1 MKKNAITLRKSLAYR
16 QARNAV
22 LVAFV
27 IGLIFGSVQIVIDYI
42 SLTSDVNA
50 SVAKVLTTA
59 NRAAYHAAYN
69 LDENGAL
76 QITRGLVSNAPIIA
90 ATITDNFGA
99 ILGQAN
105 NSEAHT
111 TSLISRWLFGDI
123 NIIEQ
128 ALFET
133 HSQQS
138 IVGTLLVTVDP
149 ALTSA
154 IFIQRSLIVLISGL
168 LSNLLL
174 ATILIAVFYFTL
186 TNAILLASSRLQTGK
201 SNERIPMPE
210 THREDEFGVLVNGFN
225 EHLDVIGA
233 QHQQIVQTNAN
244 LEKLVAKRTRQLDRK
259 NSELGQE
266 KNAAIKASQAKSDF
280 MAMMSH
286 EIRTPMNGLLGM
298 AELLNVSISGRQ
310 ADRKQKGYIEAILDS
325 GKSLLTLMNSVLDY
339 SKYEKGQLTFEN
351 IPFDLHR
358 LINGIIFLLSASAEK
373 KGSTLSAD
381 IDTALPRTLL
391 GDPEKL
397 RQVLLNL
404 LSNAIKFTED
414 GNIKL
419 EARIQQSGNEDEL
432 LVEFIIHDT
441 GIGIDANSQASIF
454 EPFTQA
460 NTSIS
465 RHYGGTGMGLAIC
478 NEIVKQQGGE
488 ISLQSEVGQGSTFNF
503 HLPFRRQSTPNPAS
517 QDNENNFAQR
527 DVKAPKAL
535 TILVVDD
542 VAINQKLAK
551 GQLENEQHYVV
562 LANNGLEAIEILQQQ
577 DIDLILMDIN
587 MPKMDGISAT
597 KHIRRLDQGALAET
611 PIVGVSANIS
621 AEREAACLSAGMN
634 AVLEKPVN
642 TSRLYQILSE
652 VMGMGL
658 QASPSDDKESHKQY
672 LDMNIIEQHLNNLGL
687 ATLLELYKEA
697 QEAATSR
704 VLQLNEALTSGN
716 TQETENQAH
725 TLAGLCANFGFPALR
740 NTAIA
745 IENAASQGNAERAH
759 EFNRDLSQQHE
770 STFEHFG
777 QYLKAQNHEP

>member
-1 MKKNAITLRKSLAYR
+1 
-16 QARNAV
+16 
-22 LVAFV
+22 
-27 IGLIFGSVQIVIDYI
+27 
-42 SLTSDVNA
+42 
-50 SVAKVLTTA
+50 
-59 NRAAYHAAYN
+59 
-69 LDENGAL
+69 
-76 QITRGLVSNAPIIA
+76 
-90 ATITDNFGA
+90 
-99 ILGQAN
+99 
-105 NSEAHT
+105 
-111 TSLISRWLFGDI
+111 
-123 NIIEQ
+123 
-128 ALFET
+128 
-133 HSQQS
+133 
-138 IVGTLLVTVDP
+138 
-149 ALTSA
+149 
-154 IFIQRSLIVLISGL
+154 LISGL

-201 SNERIPMPE
+201 TNERIPMPD

-266 KNAAIKASQAKSDF
+266 RNAAIKASQAKSDF

-298 AELLNVSISGRQ
+298 AELLNVTISGSHGE
-310 ADRKQKGYIEAILDS
+310 RKQKDYIEAILDS

-339 SKYEKGQLTFEN
+339 SKYEKGQLTFES

-373 KGSTLSAD
+373 KGSTLSAN
-381 IDTALPRTLL
+381 IDTTLPRTLV

-414 GNIKL
+414 GNIRL
-419 EARIQQSGNEDEL
+419 EASIKQSGNEDEL
-432 LVEFIIHDT
+432 QVEFAIHDT
-441 GIGIDANSQASIF
+441 GIGIDDKSQTSIF

-488 ISLQSEVGQGSTFNF
+488 ISLQSEIGQGSTFCF
-503 HLPFRRQSTPNPAS
+503 HLPFRRETAPRKALQGNGT
-517 QDNENNFAQR
+517 DLTKR
-527 DVKAPKAL
+527 DVKALKAL

-551 GQLENEQHYVV
+551 GQLENEKHYVV
-562 LANNGLEAIEILQQQ
+562 LANNGIEAIEILQQQ

-597 KHIRRLDQGALAET
+597 EHIRKLNPPALAET
-611 PIVGVSANIS
+611 PIIGVSANIS
-621 AEREAACLSAGMN
+621 AERETACLNAGMN
-634 AVLEKPVN
+634 AVLAKPVN
-642 TSRLYQILSE
+642 TARLYQILSE

-658 QASPSDDKESHKQY
+658 HASPSSEQESRGQY
-672 LDMNIIEQHLNNLGL
+672 LDMNIIEQHLSNLGL
-687 ATLLELYKEA
+687 ATLIELYEEA
-697 QEAATSR
+697 QEAAQSR
-704 VLQLNEALTSGN
+704 VLQLDQALKSGS

-745 IENAASQGNAERAH
+745 IENAANQGNAERAH
-759 EFNRDLSQQHE
+759 EFNLNLSQQQE
-770 STFEHFG
+770 NTFEHFG
-777 QYLKAQNHEP
+777 QYLKAQNHEQ

>member
-1 MKKNAITLRKSLAYR
+1 MKKNVITLRKSLAYR

-27 IGLIFGSVQIVIDYI
+27 IGLIFGSVQIIIDYI

-99 ILGQAN
+99 VLGQA
-105 NSEAHT
+105 STAEAHT
-111 TSLISRWLFGDI
+111 TSLVSRWLFGDI

-128 ALFET
+128 ALVES
-133 HSQQS
+133 HSQHS
-138 IVGTLLVTVDP
+138 TVGTLLVTVDP
-149 ALTSA
+149 ALTSP

-201 SNERIPMPE
+201 TNERIPMPE

-225 EHLDVIGA
+225 EHLDVIGT

-298 AELLNVSISGRQ
+298 AELLNVTISASSGE
-310 ADRKQKGYIEAILDS
+310 RKQKEYIEAILDS

-373 KGSTLSAD
+373 KGSTLSAS
-381 IDTALPRTLL
+381 IDDDLPRILV

-419 EARIQQSGNEDEL
+419 EVGLKHSETEDSL
-432 LVEFIIHDT
+432 DVEFSIQDT
-441 GIGIDANSQASIF
+441 GIGIDANAQVSIF

-478 NEIVKQQGGE
+478 NEIVKQQGGK
-488 ISLQSEVGQGSTFNF
+488 ISLQSEVGIGSVFRF
-503 HLPFRRQSTPNPAS
+503 HLPFQDESSQITISEDRNPS
-517 QDNENNFAQR
+517 VSSREI
-527 DVKAPKAL
+527 KTPKAL

-577 DIDLILMDIN
+577 DVDLILMDIN

-597 KHIRRLDQGALAET
+597 KHIRGLNPLALAQT

-621 AEREAACLSAGMN
+621 AERQRECLDAGMN
-634 AVLEKPVN
+634 GVLAKPVN
-642 TSRLYQILSE
+642 TSQLYQILSE

-658 QASPSDDKESHKQY
+658 HSSTDNGHESREQY
-672 LDMNIIEQHLNNLGL
+672 LDIKIIEQHRDNLGL
-687 ATLLELYKEA
+687 ATLIELYEEA
-697 QEAATSR
+697 QEAAQSR
-704 VLQLNEALTSGN
+704 VVQVHDALNQGN

-725 TLAGLCANFGFPALR
+725 TLAGLCANFGFPTLR

-745 IENAASQGNAERAH
+745 IENAANKGDAERAH
-759 EFNRDLSQQHE
+759 DFSQELTQQKE
-770 STFEHFG
+770 STFEHFR
-777 QYLKAQNHEP
+777 QYLRAQNHEA